1 MQYLP
6 IPTLLLLSKAPLLF
20 LFPDDK
26 WFSWQHKSFLQGM
39 LKTLP
44 SPFRIS
50 DKCRG
55 DIHREQ
61 NIWSARCLGSITLLP
76 SYHLISSELHYKP
89 RQVHHRWLSRELA
102 DKGFLHQFK
111 QYSRP
116 ILISLIFL
124 FLLKYFNLEDR
135 HNVILLENFPFRREL
150 SVSIESAALSAILV
164 LQ

>member
-1 MQYLP
+1 MYMYSF
-6 IPTLLLLSKAPLLF
+6 TLYSNIYIQKLYCEFLNAVHTIATLVLLSRAPLLF
-20 LFPDDK
+20 LFPDDE

-61 NIWSARCLGSITLLP
+61 NIWSARFLSSITPLP
-76 SYHLISSELHYKP
+76 LYHLISLELHYKP

-102 DKGFLHQFK
+102 DKGFYIIAVFPADLNYTDISFLVKVFK
-111 QYSRP
+111 SRGP
-116 ILISLIFL
+116 
-124 FLLKYFNLEDR
+124 
-135 HNVILLENFPFRREL
+135 P
-150 SVSIESAALSAILV
+150 
-164 LQ
+164 